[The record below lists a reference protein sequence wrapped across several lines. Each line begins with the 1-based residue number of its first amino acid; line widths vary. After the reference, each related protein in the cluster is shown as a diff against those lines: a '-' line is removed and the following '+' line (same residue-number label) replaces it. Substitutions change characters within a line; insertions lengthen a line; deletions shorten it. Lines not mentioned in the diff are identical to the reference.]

1 MRAYAT
7 LARIRRHYA
16 RRLNSSVRQQVK
28 DFMKDQK
35 NCPECNGTNLYTQGD
50 ISVRGGYG
58 PDLLPGA
65 GSLFRS
71 AKVKAVVCADCGLI
85 RYFASQDAL
94 RKMAGSDKWKRL
106 L

>member
-1 MRAYAT
+1 MYDRLRKLRAAAQVN
-7 LARIRRHYA
+7 LG
-16 RRLNSSVRQQVK
+16 VRQQVK

-35 NCPECNGTNLYTQGD
+35 NCPECNGTNLYSQGD

-65 GSLFRS
+65 GSLFNS
-71 AKVKAVVCADCGLI
+71 PKVRAVVCADCGLI